1 MILTVRTR
9 AWAGLGIAAAVG
21 ALALAPPAGAQ
32 TGGGTGGDAS
42 VQALRAEADAASG
55 AYFGAL
61 SRYATLQGEIA
72 GVEAQL
78 PTLRAEEAAAVRAAT
93 GRAVA
98 AYESAGSQELG
109 AIITSESVLAA
120 ARQTQ
125 WLRVLN
131 AREDRVLLALRRADD
146 RLRARERTLRAEQ
159 QNAAGALT
167 TLQAQ
172 GQVLEA
178 RLGAAQARQSQLVAA
193 AASTGPSAPAGSTAP
208 PAAGPTGPP
217 TGGTPAPAPAAPPA
231 PSPGYTPTPGAN
243 PHHDDPFLTCIR
255 ARESGGNY
263 RAYNPAG
270 PYMGAYQFLQ
280 ATWDGAAN
288 HIGRT
293 ALIGVRPDQASPFD
307 QDDVAWGAYQW
318 QGAGPWGGHCP

>member
-1 MILTVRTR
+1 LTLTVRTR
-9 AWAGLGIAAAVG
+9 AWAGLVVAAAAA
-21 ALALAPPAGAQ
+21 ALALAPAAAAQ
-32 TGGGTGGDAS
+32 TGGGTGGADGS
-42 VQALRAEADAASG
+42 VEALRAEADAASG
-55 AYFGAL
+55 AYFAAL
-61 SRYATLQGEIA
+61 SHYATLNGEIA
-72 GVEAQL
+72 GLEAQL
-78 PTLRAEEAAAVRAAT
+78 PALRAEEAAAVRAAT
-93 GRAVA
+93 DRAVA

-109 AIITSESVLAA
+109 ALITSESVLTA
-120 ARQTQ
+120 ARQTE
-125 WLRVLN
+125 WLKVLN
-131 AREDRVLLALRRADD
+131 AREDRVLLELRRAAD

-159 QNAAGALT
+159 QDAAGALT
-167 TLQAQ
+167 TLRAQ
-172 GQVLEA
+172 GQVVEA

-193 AASTGPSAPAGSTAP
+193 AAATGPSAPAGSAAPTAG
-208 PAAGPTGPP
+208 APTGPP
-217 TGGTPAPAPAAPPA
+217 TAGTPAPAPAA

-293 ALIGVRPDQASPFD
+293 SLIGVRPDQASPFD